1 MRPGVANDDGAA
13 VAIDDDADSS
23 VVIETGR

>member
-1 MRPGVANDDGAA
+1 MRPGVARGDGAA
-13 VAIDDDADSS
+13 VAMDVDADSS